1 MTRNGSREGR
11 RPFAGVLGAAPPTG
25 VLGQRPRR
33 TVSGGLRGGA
43 ASAIIGGKG
52 SEHVENQEIER
63 CGYLCVHEEL
73 VDQVRAHMPDD
84 DTLVRLAD
92 LFKVFGDGTRIRILY
107 ALFEAEVCVCD
118 LAKLL
123 GMTQSAVSHQ
133 LRTLKQARL
142 IKSRRDGKTV
152 FYTLADDHVSTLLRQ
167 GTEHIRED

>member
-1 MTRNGSREGR
+1 M
-11 RPFAGVLGAAPPTG
+11 
-25 VLGQRPRR
+25 
-33 TVSGGLRGGA
+33 
-43 ASAIIGGKG
+43 
-52 SEHVENQEIER
+52 ENQEIER

-73 VDQVRAHMPDD
+73 VDQVRARMPDD
-84 DTLVRLAD
+84 NTLVRLAD